1 MASLRGR
8 AKYVKN
14 VRHQLKKATSGKK
27 STAEALKT
35 VKGMQKGRK
44 KFRKIKPVRLDEV

>member
-1 MASLRGR
+1 MASLRAR
-8 AKYVKN
+8 AKYIKN
-14 VRHQLKKATSGKK
+14 VRHQFKKVESGKK
-27 STAEALKT
+27 TTAEALKT